1 MAPYQYSPLNESLQE
16 IRVLTLH
23 PGDFSAEIQILIHKV
38 ALVPEG
44 PPKYEALSYVWGTT
58 DNPSDIKVGPSGND
72 KIAIT
77 QNLAVALPY
86 LRRKTEIRTLWID
99 ALCINQQDL
108 RERSSQVKMM
118 GDVYQ
123 LADRVIVWLGTEK
136 DDSTHVLKILSQLSS
151 EVKVDYL
158 NLLMSPASA
167 KSSPQWSDT
176 SKLLPYSR
184 RELWSLDALL
194 RRPWFS
200 RLWVWQEIRL
210 AKNNAVVVCGSDNI
224 PWQSL
229 RRAVFCMSLKQGTDN
244 FPKIEFHRLRARLND
259 IANMSDSESFRG
271 FGNTIRRSAFCGC
284 SDPRDRI
291 YALLSLL
298 NKDDKGIKI
307 QPDYTKSTG
316 QVYQDLVFQFIEGR
330 GTLELLR
337 HCHLQNDRSAE
348 MPTWVPNW
356 DVANVVEPLLGDGK
370 ACGHSMAKVTHK
382 GGGIL
387 SITGVMSAT
396 ITKAEEFVF
405 KDNDYMTVIDEIR
418 RLAPPDF
425 EDGLYDSGGSLINA
439 IVSTFC
445 ANTFDSTT
453 RPPTA
458 RWPPFGRSRELVLA
472 ILRDKHL
479 TPDCPPGADER
490 RYLDFVLTYCEGR
503 SFLTTREGYIGLA
516 PKAAKPGDQICVLL
530 GCTMPLVLRPTSGLQ
545 YKVVGECHVHGLQE
559 GEAFLGPLPD
569 EYQPILIW
577 DQAYYSAFI
586 DKRTGDIQYEDPRL
600 EDGDWDTSE
609 RAPIRL
615 HDGLISLK
623 VTPNILKRRGVNV
636 QSIDLI

>member
-1 MAPYQYSPLNESLQE
+1 MAPYHYSPLNESLQE

-23 PGDFSAEIQILIHKV
+23 PGDFSADIQISIQKV
-38 ALVPEG
+38 ALFLEKSPT
-44 PPKYEALSYVWGTT
+44 YEALSYVWGTT
-58 DNPSDIKVGPSGND
+58 ENPTDIKVGPSGND
-72 KIAIT
+72 KLAIT
-77 QNLAVALPY
+77 QNLAVALPH
-86 LRRKTEIRTLWID
+86 LRHKNEIRKLWID
-99 ALCINQQDL
+99 AICINQQDL
-108 RERSSQVKMM
+108 RERSSQVKIM
-118 GDVYQ
+118 GDIYR
-123 LADRVIVWLGTEK
+123 LADRVIVWLGPEK
-136 DDSTHVLKILSQLSS
+136 DDSTHVLNILTELSS

-158 NLLMSPASA
+158 NLSMSPASA
-167 KSSPQWSDT
+167 ESEPQWSDT

-184 RELWSLDALL
+184 QELWNLDALL

-210 AKNNAVVVCGSDNI
+210 AKNNAVVVCGSDSI

-229 RRAVFCMSLKQGTDN
+229 RRAVFCMSLKQGTDE
-244 FPKIEFHRLRARLND
+244 FSSIEFHRLRARFND
-259 IANMSDSESFRG
+259 IANMSDSESPRG
-271 FGNTIRRSAFCGC
+271 FGHTIRRSAFCGC

-298 NKDDKGIKI
+298 NKEDRGIKI
-307 QPDYTKSTG
+307 EPDYTKSTG
-316 QVYQDLVFQFIEGR
+316 QVYRDLIFRFLEGR

-337 HCHLQNDRSAE
+337 YCDLQNDRLAE

-356 DVANVVEPLLGDGK
+356 DVSIAVEPFWGDGK
-370 ACGHSMAKVTHK
+370 AGGHSIARINYK
-382 GGGIL
+382 GSEIL
-387 SITGVMSAT
+387 SITGVISAT
-396 ITKAEEFVF
+396 ITKVEQWIF
-405 KDNDYMTVIDEIR
+405 KDKDYMSVVDEIR

-425 EDGLYDSGGSLINA
+425 ENGLYDFGGSRINA

-445 ANTFDSTT
+445 ANTFDNTT

-458 RWPPFGRSRELVLA
+458 RWPAFERSRELVLA
-472 ILRDKHL
+472 ILRDKDL
-479 TPDCPPGADER
+479 IPDCSPGAHER

-503 SFLTTREGYIGLA
+503 SFITTREGYIGLA
-516 PKAAKPGDQICVLL
+516 PKATKPGDQICVLL
-530 GCTMPLVLRPTSGLQ
+530 GCTMPLVIRPSSGLQ

-577 DQAYYSAFI
+577 DQGYYSAFI
-586 DKRTGDIQYEDPRL
+586 NKRTGNVQYEDPRL

-609 RAPIRL
+609 RGPIRL

-623 VTPNILKRRGVNV
+623 VTPNILKRRGVNL